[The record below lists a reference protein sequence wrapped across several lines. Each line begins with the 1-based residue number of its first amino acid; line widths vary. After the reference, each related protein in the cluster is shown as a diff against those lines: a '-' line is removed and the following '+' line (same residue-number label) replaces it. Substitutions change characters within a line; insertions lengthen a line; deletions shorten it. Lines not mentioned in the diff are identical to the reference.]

1 MKLKNLSKYSNA
13 EKIVLAEQLWD
24 SISKKELE
32 ISDELK
38 KELDIRLQNL
48 EEGKTEL
55 YTWDEV
61 KNHLKSIRNA

>member
-1 MKLKNLSKYSNA
+1 MEIKNLSKYSNA

-24 SISKKELE
+24 SVSKKELE
-32 ISDELK
+32 ISDDVK
-38 KELDIRLQNL
+38 KELDLRLQNF
-48 EEGKTEL
+48 EEGKSEL